1 MESVSFFWSF
11 LKMLSA
17 LALVIGLMIAAL
29 VVVKKYFYQSPAASG
44 GNTMIDIISTHHLG
58 PKNSFMLVDV
68 LGQVLLL
75 GVSNQEI
82 SLLTTIT
89 DPDAM
94 NRLKSLRLRKDAPS
108 APAPFLSTYK
118 SLLKTL
124 GSARKDRK

>member
-1 MESVSFFWSF
+1 MDSVSFFWSF

-29 VVVKKYFYQSPAASG
+29 VVIKKYFYHSPAVSG

-58 PKNSFMLVDV
+58 PKNSFILVDV

-75 GVSNQEI
+75 GISNQEI

-89 DPDAM
+89 DPDALDK
-94 NRLKSLRLRKDAPS
+94 LKSLRFRKDAPS
-108 APAPFLSTYK
+108 TPDPFLWRYK
-118 SLLKTL
+118 SLLKTI
-124 GSARKDRK
+124 GRVRKDR